1 MLMERRIKC
10 DGVFL
15 LLSRGDLCVPLVEIV
30 DHDASLCM
38 GSLYFATLLRA
49 GGEGSARAFR

>member
-1 MLMERRIKC
+1 MRRC
-10 DGVFL
+10 FL